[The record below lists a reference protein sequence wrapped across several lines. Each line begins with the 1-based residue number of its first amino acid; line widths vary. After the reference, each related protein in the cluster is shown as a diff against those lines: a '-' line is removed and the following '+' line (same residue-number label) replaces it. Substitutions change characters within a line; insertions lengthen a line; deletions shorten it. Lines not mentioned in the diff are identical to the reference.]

1 MRINIAPIAS
11 AIFVMF
17 VAFSISATEVKKPL
31 RRTKLSPEER
41 KVVRANIEKMMMK
54 KNGGY
59 IIKPGSVKGKI
70 IFANCQSLIPA
81 EKLALPAYA
90 IHRYLKV
97 NTANTNYI
105 PVNCQT
111 ASRAVKDLDASAAIF
126 VVQSDDYPPM
136 LVAPECKW
144 AIVNVNTLNNDNPSK
159 DILYTRLNKEIMRS
173 VAYLCGGVNS
183 AYKGSILS
191 CGNIKQLDSITSE
204 SLPPDVYS
212 RMQEYLPN
220 IEMSPAIVSTY
231 LKACEEGW
239 APAPTNE
246 YQKAIWEQVKADKE
260 RGPTN
265 PIKIPMPKKK

>member
-1 MRINIAPIAS
+1 MKIKLFPIVSTIIAS
-11 AIFVMF
+11 FI
-17 VAFSISATEVKKPL
+17 AFSISAAEANKPL
-31 RRTKLSPEER
+31 RRTKLSPDER

-59 IIKPGSVKGKI
+59 VIKPGSVKGRI
-70 IFANCQSLIPA
+70 VFANCQSLIPA

-97 NTANTNYI
+97 NTSNTNYV
-105 PVNCQT
+105 PVNCHT
-111 ASRAVKDLDASAAIF
+111 ASLAVKELNASAVVF

-144 AIVNVNTLNNDNPSK
+144 ALVNVSALNIDKPSR
-159 DILYTRLNKEIMRS
+159 DILYSRLNKEIMRS

-183 AYKGSILS
+183 TYKGSILS

-239 APAPTNE
+239 APTPTNE